1 MNLVN
6 HEFKG
11 GRKTM
16 LKKFMNRMHRDQKG
30 ITGLETAIILIA
42 FVVVAAVFAFT
53 ALSAGLFSTE
63 KSKQAVYSGLQETR
77 STMELR
83 NGVTANRT
91 LNANIQRSGGAALT
105 TTANI
110 VTSVQ
115 FMVANVM
122 EGESIDL
129 HPSYTGDAATGIT
142 PNTDPHTTVIS
153 LTDQN
158 VQLSDCAWTV
168 TWVGDENGD
177 FSLDKNERALIT
189 VWLVNNVAGQYKL
202 GAPGSTTFYSD
213 TQDTAGNLI
222 DTNHTFTIQV
232 KPSSGA
238 VLTVERTTPGYLDTV
253 MDLH

>member
-1 MNLVN
+1 
-6 HEFKG
+6 
-11 GRKTM
+11 M

-63 KSKQAVYSGLQETR
+63 KSKEAVYSGLQETR
-77 STMELR
+77 STMDLR
-83 NGVTANRT
+83 NGVTAIGT
-91 LNANIQRSGGAALT
+91 APGAVQTSAGGAITTLT
-105 TTANI
+105 NI

-122 EGESIDL
+122 DGEAIDL
-129 HPSYTGDAATGIT
+129 HPSYTGDAVAGIL
-142 PNTDPHTTVIS
+142 PASPDLHKTVIT

-158 VQLSDCAWTV
+158 VQLTDCAWTV

-177 FSLDKNERALIT
+177 FSLDQNEKALIT
-189 VWLVNNVAGQYKL
+189 VWLVNNDAGQYKL
-202 GAPGSTTFYSD
+202 GATTGTFYCNAD
-213 TQDTAGNLI
+213 DTAGNLL
-222 DTNHTFTIQV
+222 DANHTFTIQV
-232 KPSSGA
+232 KPTSGA
-238 VLTVERTTPGYLDTV
+238 VLTVEKTTPGYLDPV

>member
-1 MNLVN
+1 
-6 HEFKG
+6 
-11 GRKTM
+11 M

-63 KSKQAVYSGLQETR
+63 KSKEAVYSGLQETR
-77 STMELR
+77 STMDLR
-83 NGVTANRT
+83 NGVTAIRT
-91 LNANIQRSGGAALT
+91 LNANVQKSTGAALT
-105 TTANI
+105 TTADI

-122 EGESIDL
+122 DGESIDL
-129 HPSYTGDAATGIT
+129 HPSYTGDAVTGIL
-142 PNTDPHTTVIS
+142 PSAPDEHKTVIT

-158 VQLSDCAWTV
+158 VQLTDCAWTV

-177 FSLDKNERALIT
+177 FSLDQNEKALIT
-189 VWLVNNVAGQYKL
+189 VWLVNNVAGQYKIAATS
-202 GAPGSTTFYSD
+202 GTFYSD
-213 TQDTAGNLI
+213 ANDTAGNLI

-232 KPSSGA
+232 KPPTGA